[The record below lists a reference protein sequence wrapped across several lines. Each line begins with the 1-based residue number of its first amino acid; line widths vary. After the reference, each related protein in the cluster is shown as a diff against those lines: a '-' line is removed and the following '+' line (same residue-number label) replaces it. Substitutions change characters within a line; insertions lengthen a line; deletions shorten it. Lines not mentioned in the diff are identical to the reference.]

1 MSMHKYITQ
10 SISFIVT
17 LAAIG
22 FIVLCPNI
30 IFAADLVYKPLVGIP
45 GLTNNPNASGDLS
58 SYVKYAYALSIS
70 IAALLAVIKIII
82 AGVKWMMTD
91 KIGSI
96 SEAKSDIQS
105 ALLGLII
112 IICAV
117 LIINIINP
125 SILS

>member
-1 MSMHKYITQ
+1 MLRQLTSSTLLLLPMALLVLP
-10 SISFIVT
+10 SI
-17 LAAIG
+17 AAA
-22 FIVLCPNI
+22 LP
-30 IFAADLVYKPLVGIP
+30 LTYEPLVAIP
-45 GLTNNPNASGDLS
+45 GLSATGTDLS
-58 SYVKYAYALSIS
+58 SYVKMAYAFSIS

-105 ALLGLII
+105 ALLGLLII
-112 IICAV
+112 VCAV

-125 SILS
+125 KILS

>member
-1 MSMHKYITQ
+1 MNTYTRLLIQGM
-10 SISFIVT
+10 T
-17 LAAIG
+17 LLPLL
-22 FIVLCPNI
+22 V
-30 IFAADLVYKPLVGIP
+30 IFALPFTTFAATINYEPLVVIP
-45 GLTNNPNASGDLS
+45 GLTDKAGSGNLS
-58 SYVKYAYALSIS
+58 TYVKYAYAFSIS

-125 SILS
+125 TFLS

>member
-1 MSMHKYITQ
+1 MLKQTKLKLTYFYLHLFTFLIFLAPSV
-10 SISFIVT
+10 SLALT
-17 LAAIG
+17 LQ
-22 FIVLCPNI
+22 
-30 IFAADLVYKPLVGIP
+30 YKPLVGIP
-45 GLTNNPNASGDLS
+45 GLTGPGASNDLG
-58 SYVKYAYALSIS
+58 SYVSAIYALFIS
-70 IAALLAVIKIII
+70 LAALLAVIKIII

-125 SILS
+125 KILS

>member
-1 MSMHKYITQ
+1 M
-10 SISFIVT
+10 
-17 LAAIG
+17 
-22 FIVLCPNI
+22 
-30 IFAADLVYKPLVGIP
+30 
-45 GLTNNPNASGDLS
+45 
-58 SYVKYAYALSIS
+58 AYAFSIS

-82 AGVKWMMTD
+82 AGVKWMLTD

>member
-1 MSMHKYITQ
+1 MTT
-10 SISFIVT
+10 SIKLLKRLLATLPSLVILVAPIIT
-17 LAAIG
+17 LAATI
-22 FIVLCPNI
+22 N
-30 IFAADLVYKPLVGIP
+30 YEPLVAIP
-45 GLTNNPNASGDLS
+45 GLTDKGGDLS
-58 SYVKYAYALSIS
+58 SYVNAAYAFSIS